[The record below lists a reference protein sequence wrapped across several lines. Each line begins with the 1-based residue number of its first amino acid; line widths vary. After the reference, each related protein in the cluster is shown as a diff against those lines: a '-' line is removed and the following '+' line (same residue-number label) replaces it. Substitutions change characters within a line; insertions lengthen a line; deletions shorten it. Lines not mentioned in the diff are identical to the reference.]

1 MNRQKVLEKN
11 IRTLE
16 MEKGTRD
23 KEIELKKKMKMLKDE
38 RPTFGNKF
46 RKASLQ
52 ITKAG
57 LSKAIAISK
66 PKVSSK
72 RRKPSKK
79 RVVRRKRTVKRK
91 STERRKVR
99 RRY

>member
-1 MNRQKVLEKN
+1 MGFFNKRTTKSVGQDIGKSLNRQRTLEKN

-16 MEKGTRD
+16 KEKETRN
-23 KEIELKKKMKMLKDE
+23 KEMELKLKMKMLKDE

-57 LSKAIAISK
+57 IAKAVAASK
-66 PKVSSK
+66 PNQLL
-72 RRKPSKK
+72 RKNN
-79 RVVRRKRTVKRK
+79 
-91 STERRKVR
+91 
-99 RRY
+99 